1 MKTAMK
7 APVGRHPGFVLASY
21 AFVVTMMGTT
31 LPTPLYPIYQQEFGF
46 SSLLVTVIFATYAI
60 GVVAALLLFGQLS
73 DEIGR
78 RRVLLAG
85 LLLAAASA
93 LAFLFTGGLPLL
105 FVGRALSGLS
115 AGIFTG
121 TATATLVDLAPP
133 DEQRRATLIAAGANM
148 GGLGFGPLL
157 SGILAQYAVQPLRLV
172 FIINLVLLVL
182 AIVGILIIP
191 EPVEVKTHVR
201 FRLQRL
207 RIPPQVRATFIRAA
221 IPGFV
226 GFAVLGLFTAVA
238 PEFLNQTLHFLNHAL
253 TGLVVFTLFAASTF
267 GQLLLERFPQRLAL
281 PLGCIGLI
289 IGLVLVAS
297 GLQEHSLAL
306 LVAGAIVAGL
316 GQGLSFR
323 AGLAAIN
330 AQSPSTQRGEIA
342 SSFFVVLYVAISIP
356 IIGVGVA
363 AQIFGLQ
370 VAGVVF
376 SVIMAILALIALI
389 ILVTR
394 PDAQS

>member
-7 APVGRHPGFVLASY
+7 APVGRRPGFVLASY

-85 LLLAAASA
+85 LLLSAASA
-93 LAFLFTGGLPLL
+93 LAFLFAGGLPLL

-207 RIPPQVRATFIRAA
+207 RIPAQVRATFIRAA

-238 PEFLNQTLHFLNHAL
+238 PVFLNQTLHLLNHAL
-253 TGLVVFTLFAASTF
+253 TGLVVFAVFAASTF

-297 GLQEHSLAL
+297 GLQAHSLAL

-342 SSFFVVLYVAISIP
+342 SSFFVVLYIAISIP

-370 VAGVVF
+370 VAGIAF

-394 PDAQS
+394 PGVQS